1 MKRLRRSAVAVSY
14 ACCASTEAFRFQPA
28 SRTRARFAR
37 SSGSGPGRKTES
49 SPLGSGSG
57 PDDADKEV
65 FYDDFGGQSIG
76 GSLFADDSA
85 SLEQLKAAAG
95 DLLPDF
101 DDGTDSADRVS
112 VGESA
117 RPAESQV
124 VASSGDL
131 DDGSLPDFDDGED
144 RNSDEFVS
152 IPLPKP
158 DASEDLTGCSLREF
172 SFGPAMMLSDYAGS
186 MGFDEVTDWQYY
198 SVDGY
203 SGEKTPTNPNP
214 LDPSQPVRTRE
225 KSGSVVRLFRGE
237 LGGRLAAK
245 MRSRGLD
252 SRVWIKEYTGEAALR
267 LARSEKKGLGRV
279 QSSWLRRILERS
291 NRDLLRRMEE
301 GEWIDPAQR
310 RYVDGLTNTLTNKDD
325 ENLIS
330 LLEMLSSQKAQFAAL
345 LGELNLNDYWDD
357 QNPNEWYKALGTKPP
372 QPGSVW

>member
-14 ACCASTEAFRFQPA
+14 ACCASTEAFQFQPA

-37 SSGSGPGRKTES
+37 SSGSRGRKTES

-95 DLLPDF
+95 
-101 DDGTDSADRVS
+101 DSADRVS

-172 SFGPAMMLSDYAGS
+172 SFGPDVMLSDYAGS

-279 QSSWLRRILERS
+279 QSSWLRRSLERS
-291 NRDLLRRMEE
+291 NRDLLRRMED